1 MQDVDRGVAST
12 FEAEMKRFEIV
23 SAADNVSRESTSAS
37 PITSRIILDPLN
49 PLESAPVPK
58 VIVKTVPL
66 NLIMTKAVDPTVG
79 RPTQK
84 QAKKSV
90 HWGRVHFKITE
101 LDARVHFKVT
111 DFEALL
117 VDISNP

>member
-12 FEAEMKRFEIV
+12 FEAEMKRFGIV
-23 SAADNVSRESTSAS
+23 SAADNVSKESTSAS
-37 PITSRIILDPLN
+37 PITSRIILDHLN
-49 PLESAPVPK
+49 PLESAPVIK

-66 NLIMTKAVDPTVG
+66 NLIMTKDVDPTVG

-90 HWGRVHFKITE
+90 HW
-101 LDARVHFKVT
+101 
-111 DFEALL
+111 
-117 VDISNP
+117 